1 MMRGMTAAAP
11 ATPTVPHPP
20 RAFWI
25 MSFYRSAIGKKAVMA
40 VTGVFLFG
48 WILLHMLGNLKVY
61 TGPAHYNA
69 YAEFLITM
77 GSPLLPNKAALVV
90 VRTLLFIAV
99 CLHILAAT
107 QLTIMNR
114 NARPIGYT
122 ERDYVSATYA
132 ARTMRWGG
140 VIILLFVIYH
150 LLHLTFGTLH
160 PDFDP
165 GLPGHA
171 ANVYHNFVTGF
182 QVWWVSAFYIIAN
195 LALGMHLYHGLWSM
209 FNSLGLSHDKFNPWK
224 RSFATGF
231 ALIVTVGNISFPIA
245 VLMGVLR

>member
-1 MMRGMTAAAP
+1 MTAAAP

-20 RAFWI
+20 RTSWI
-25 MSFYRSAIGKKAVMA
+25 VGFYRSAIGKKAVMA

-61 TGPAHYNA
+61 TGAEHYNA
-69 YAEFLITM
+69 YAAFLITM
-77 GSPLLPNKAALVV
+77 GAPLLPNKAALIV
-90 VRTLLFIAV
+90 VRVLLLIAV
-99 CLHILAAT
+99 WLHIQAAT
-107 QLTIMNR
+107 QLTLMNR
-114 NARPIGYT
+114 KARPVGYT

-132 ARTMRWGG
+132 ARTMRWSG
-140 VIILLFVIYH
+140 VIIVLFVVYH

-160 PDFDP
+160 PDFIEHD
-165 GLPGHA
+165 
-171 ANVYHNFVTGF
+171 VYHNFVTGF

-209 FNSLGLSHDKFNPWK
+209 FNSVGLSHATFNPWK
-224 RSFATGF
+224 RSFATVF
-231 ALIVTVGNISFPIA
+231 AVIVTVGNISFPIA